1 MESPRDPRT
10 FQGVVGNPRK
20 SKELSEHPR
29 RPWERLGGSRKLL
42 EIRGGS
48 RKSQGIRS
56 HEWRSQV
63 VPGDPRGRGPCES
76 RGDMKEFQGISG
88 KPLGSPREPRK
99 SQGILGILG
108 NPKNSGT
115 PRRPWERLG
124 VFSKL
129 MEIQGEIPGLEDPG
143 KVEGISGNPR
153 GYQGNP
159 WDAQESLGNPKVSWG
174 ILGNP
179 MNSGNPRRLWE
190 RLGVSS
196 KLMEIQ

>member
-1 MESPRDPRT
+1 MESPGDPRN

-99 SQGILGILG
+99 SQGILGNPRKSKELG
-108 NPKNSGT
+108 NSKETLGTLRSFQQIDGNSMRSQEISGIRSHDRRSQEVLGDLRGSQEFRGDPMT
-115 PRRPWERLG
+115 PRGNLG
-124 VFSKL
+124 HAWRS
-129 MEIQGEIPGLEDPG
+129 
-143 KVEGISGNPR
+143 
-153 GYQGNP
+153 
-159 WDAQESLGNPKVSWG
+159 
-174 ILGNP
+174 
-179 MNSGNPRRLWE
+179 
-190 RLGVSS
+190 
-196 KLMEIQ
+196 